1 MKRFPFLIV
10 FLFMGLLTS
19 AKTLIITLMDD
30 TKMYYTL
37 EEPVAG
43 TNTYGPKMVFEN
55 GNIVVKGDSYE
66 FVGIKEFRLSDE
78 TDPSNIELGTM
89 SFATTS
95 SVSIYTMDGKKVA
108 DAKDMVSVQQI
119 NGLDL
124 PKGIYVI
131 RIKHGQGKQGKETS
145 LKFVK
150 K

>member
-1 MKRFPFLIV
+1 MKRFPFLLV

-30 TKMYYTL
+30 TKMYYAL

-55 GNIVVKGDSYE
+55 GKVVVKGDSYE
-66 FVGIKEFRLSDE
+66 FSGIKEFRLSDE
-78 TDPSNIELGTM
+78 ADPSNIELGTM
-89 SFATTS
+89 SFATTA
-95 SVSIYTMDGKKVA
+95 SVSIYTIDGKKVA

-131 RIKHGQGKQGKETS
+131 RIKHGTGKQGKETS

>member
-10 FLFMGLLTS
+10 FLFLGLLTS

-37 EEPVAG
+37 EEPVVG
-43 TNTYGPKMVFEN
+43 TNAYGPKMVFEN
-55 GNIVVKGDSYE
+55 GNVVVKGDSYE

-89 SFATTS
+89 SFATAA

-124 PKGIYVI
+124 PKGMYVI

-145 LKFVK
+145 LKFIK